1 VPEFLQGVLVEVP
14 PIDEDSPSGNL
25 CDFEKGID
33 DGRFPSPRSS
43 NDADLLPSSDAAT
56 DFLEDLGK
64 IFPVL
69 RAQSVE
75 GNLSFFKGVSDSFL
89 FGAPFLAVLFVVLL
103 RFDTHKG
110 VYPLNRDE
118 LYLQLWH
125 FLISLNSLLEKIEV
139 YPIFL

>member
-1 VPEFLQGVLVEVP
+1 MMV
-14 PIDEDSPSGNL
+14 
-25 CDFEKGID
+25 DF
-33 DGRFPSPRSS
+33 PARSS
-43 NDADLLPSSDAAT
+43 NDADFLPNSDAAA

-69 RAQSVE
+69 RAQSVK

-110 VYPLNRDE
+110 VYALNRDE
-118 LYLQLWH
+118 LCLQSWYI
-125 FLISLNSLLEKIEV
+125 LITLNSLLEKIEA